1 MTNVRADVIGLQP
14 SPTVDDTTPQQ
25 RLWRPTRSQLAWG
38 TWAAVTIT
46 SIALYGIPKQQ
57 PMLFLL
63 IGLGLAAATVTNPR
77 SWAKLVRDWLPLYLI
92 LALYEELRGR
102 ADEWGAAHVYPQI
115 NFDRWL
121 FGGVVP
127 TVRLQHLLYTPG
139 HLSGWDY
146 GVFVVYLSHFFVTLI
161 VAAVLWKFDYSRF
174 RRFVFFF
181 VTLTF
186 AAFTTYA
193 IFPAAPPWLASQ
205 THHAL
210 APTYKILDAVWSHI
224 GLHKG
229 AKLLSAS
236 SSRLANPVAAI
247 PSVHSAYPVLLM
259 LFFWRSAGRWRWLLP
274 LYPLAMA
281 FTLVYTAEHY
291 VFDIILGWLYATV
304 VYFVGKQALDWWANQ
319 RRNGKRAA
327 AVTVNSRGAPS
338 L

>member
-1 MTNVRADVIGLQP
+1 MTNVRADVIGLQR
-14 SPTVDDTTPQQ
+14 SPTVGDTPPQQ

-38 TWAAVTIT
+38 TWAAITIT
-46 SIALYGIPKQQ
+46 SVALYGIPKQQ

-63 IGLGLAAATVTNPR
+63 VGLGLAAATVTNPR
-77 SWAKLVRDWLPLYLI
+77 SWARLVRDWLPLYFI
-92 LALYEELRGR
+92 LTLYEELRGR

-181 VTLTF
+181 ITLTF

-193 IFPAAPPWLASQ
+193 LFPAAPPWLASHA
-205 THHAL
+205 HH
-210 APTYKILDAVWSHI
+210 
-224 GLHKG
+224 
-229 AKLLSAS
+229 AS

-274 LYPLAMA
+274 IYPLAMA

-304 VYFVGKQALDWWANQ
+304 VYFVGKQALYWWAN
-319 RRNGKRAA
+319 RRSSGKRAVA
-327 AVTVNSRGAPS
+327 ATVNSRGAPS